1 MLNFNRVALGYEP
14 IPKNLLERSAEHIM
28 RWMNHNALNAPI
40 QSFPLDV
47 INNNGSQLFELMTF
61 LIGKSLNFKAKI
73 EDNMKRGEKIQLLL
87 KQYDDLIKYLKE
99 NGGLLN
105 TIRPYYLLSYTDFIF
120 FLKIQPCDYI
130 NPNSSKISENRFSYV
145 SHDAWITLFYQ
156 IMKVFIICKK
166 T

>member
-1 MLNFNRVALGYEP
+1 
-14 IPKNLLERSAEHIM
+14 
-28 RWMNHNALNAPI
+28 MNHNALNAPI

-47 INNNGSQLFELMTF
+47 INNNGIQIFELMTF

-73 EDNMKRGEKIQLLL
+73 DDNMKRGEKIQLLL
-87 KQYDDLIKYLKE
+87 KQYEELIKYLKE

-105 TIRPYYLLSYTDFIF
+105 TIRPYYLLSYTDYIF
-120 FLKIQPCDYI
+120 FLKIQPCDYV

-156 IMKVFIICKK
+156 IMKVLNFPNYKFALLIFLLIDFPFIKSFFEISEIFAGYSS
-166 T
+166 